1 MCGFWGFFSNILG
14 LKFPKIG
21 ILKMHVMGPLGI
33 FEKFNLIFGFL
44 KNFEFFENLKF
55 FIFKNF

>member
-14 LKFPKIG
+14 LKYPKIG

-33 FEKFNLIFGFL
+33 LIEFNWISCVTLLI
-44 KNFEFFENLKF
+44 
-55 FIFKNF
+55 